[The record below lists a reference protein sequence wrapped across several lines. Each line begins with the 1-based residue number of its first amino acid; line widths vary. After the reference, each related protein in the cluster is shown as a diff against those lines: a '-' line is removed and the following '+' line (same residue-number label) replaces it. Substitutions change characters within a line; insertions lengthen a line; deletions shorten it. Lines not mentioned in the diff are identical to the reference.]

1 LIAVA
6 FDLAAP
12 TFRHKQFEDYK
23 KDRKPMPDDLSVQ
36 IPLIYEV
43 ISGFNIPIISREEY
57 EADDLIGSLA
67 CTARDRGY
75 RVVLAT
81 SDKDFYQLVGNGIF
95 LFHTTREVLYGPDE
109 VKEAFGLPP
118 EKVVDVM
125 AIWGDSIDNIPGVP
139 GIGEKGAKS
148 LIGEFGSLDALYENL
163 EQVKKKGQREA
174 LEKNREQAFL
184 SRELATIRCDLEVEV
199 DFDAL
204 RLKEPDREKL
214 HELFARLEFHS
225 LMQEYLPEA
234 APVERH
240 YELITTP
247 EALRSEL
254 EGVTQ
259 VMMFIEPIAPREAG
273 AFAAVSRGRHRAAV
287 VPLDRRFG
295 AGEELRR
302 AFAELLAGGITI
314 ITHDAK
320 QLIETLQASGLPLP
334 AKVDD
339 VMLMSYALNPGAY
352 SHELDSLIRERLGA
366 DPLGRKELGDV
377 SSLLTLEGQPLEY
390 AAQRADL
397 IGGLHELFWLP
408 LEKNDELRRIY
419 EEVELPLVPVLV
431 RMEARGIL
439 IDVDLLRQMSETMG
453 AQVASLEERIYEAA
467 GERFN
472 INSPSQLGF
481 ILFERLQYRPTK
493 KTQKTKSYSTGVEV
507 LRELASHGYEIPR
520 LILEHRELHKLKST
534 YVDALPQLVGRDGRL
549 RTSFNQAVAATGRL
563 SSSDPNLQNIPIRTA
578 QGREIRKAFIA
589 PAGRLLLAA
598 DYSQIELRILAHMTQ
613 DPDLIDAF
621 QRGADIHRATA
632 ARIFN
637 LPEEDVS
644 ADQRRASKTINFGV
658 LYGMSSFRLSHE
670 LGISVGE
677 AKEFI
682 DAYFA
687 RYPRIQGYLD
697 STLAQARATGEVR
710 TMFGRTRQIPEI
722 HNRSW
727 TVRGNAERMATNA
740 PIQGTAADLL
750 KFAMIALDRV
760 LMERFPDSGMLL
772 TVHDEIVLE
781 TPSAGVEE
789 MAVVV
794 RQAMESVATL
804 AVPLAVDLHWGP
816 TWYDTK

>member
-1 LIAVA
+1 
-6 FDLAAP
+6 
-12 TFRHKQFEDYK
+12 
-23 KDRKPMPDDLSVQ
+23 
-36 IPLIYEV
+36 
-43 ISGFNIPIISREEY
+43 
-57 EADDLIGSLA
+57 
-67 CTARDRGY
+67 
-75 RVVLAT
+75 
-81 SDKDFYQLVGNGIF
+81 
-95 LFHTTREVLYGPDE
+95 
-109 VKEAFGLPP
+109 
-118 EKVVDVM
+118 
-125 AIWGDSIDNIPGVP
+125 
-139 GIGEKGAKS
+139 
-148 LIGEFGSLDALYENL
+148 
-163 EQVKKKGQREA
+163 
-174 LEKNREQAFL
+174 
-184 SRELATIRCDLEVEV
+184 
-199 DFDAL
+199 
-204 RLKEPDREKL
+204 
-214 HELFARLEFHS
+214 
-225 LMQEYLPEA
+225 
-234 APVERH
+234 
-240 YELITTP
+240 
-247 EALRSEL
+247 
-254 EGVTQ
+254 
-259 VMMFIEPIAPREAG
+259 
-273 AFAAVSRGRHRAAV
+273 
-287 VPLDRRFG
+287 
-295 AGEELRR
+295 
-302 AFAELLAGGITI
+302 
-314 ITHDAK
+314 
-320 QLIETLQASGLPLP
+320 
-334 AKVDD
+334 
-339 VMLMSYALNPGAY
+339 MSYSLNPGAY
-352 SHELDSLIRERLGA
+352 SHELDSQIRERLGA
-366 DPLGRKELGDV
+366 DPHGRKELGDV
-377 SSLLTLEGQPLEY
+377 ASLLTLEGQPLEY
-390 AAQRADL
+390 AAQRADQ
-397 IGGLHELFWLP
+397 IGGLKELFWPP
-408 LEKNDELRRIY
+408 LEQNAELRQIY
-419 EEVELPLVPVLV
+419 DGIEMPLVPVLV
-431 RMEARGIL
+431 RMEERGIL
-439 IDVDLLRQMSETMG
+439 IDVDLLRRMSETMG
-453 AQVASLEERIYEAA
+453 AQIATLEEQIYAAA

-589 PAGRLLLAA
+589 PEGRVLLAA
-598 DYSQIELRILAHMTQ
+598 DYSQIELRILAHMTE

-697 STLAQARATGEVR
+697 STLEQARATGEVR

-750 KFAMIALDRV
+750 KFAMIALDR
-760 LMERFPDSGMLL
+760 LLTERFPDSGMLL

-781 TPSAGVEE
+781 TPAAGVEE
-789 MAVVV
+789 IAEVV
-794 RQAMESVATL
+794 RQTMESVATL
-804 AVPLAVDLHWGP
+804 AVPLAVDLHWGA